1 MDISQVDLNL
11 LKALD
16 ALLAE
21 ASVSGAA
28 RRLGLSQPATSAALS
43 RLRRL
48 VGDPLLV
55 RRGNT
60 MVLTARAEELR
71 PEVSALLE
79 AASRLLNSGETF
91 DATASHRKFRI
102 LANEYAALVLLG
114 PLARRLRQAAPNIV
128 VEILPLD
135 RRFEDQLAQ
144 YDCDLA
150 IGHRDFLRST
160 RHVETL
166 LTDHYVS
173 VARAD
178 HPRLSDQ
185 VTLEEFLAEDHA
197 MVTAAGRTN
206 GPVDRSLAGLGRSR
220 RVVLT
225 VPHYLLAPALF
236 ATTDVIMTV
245 PHRIALAFAPV
256 YNLRIFPPP
265 LPLPEFDVALA
276 WHPRSSADPAIAW
289 FCSELRSVSRAQ
301 SRVCKEG
308 RVCS

>member
-1 MDISQVDLNL
+1 MDIARVDLNL

-43 RLRRL
+43 RLRTL

-60 MVLTARAEELR
+60 MVPTTRAEELR
-71 PEVSALLE
+71 PEVASLLE
-79 AASRLLNSGETF
+79 AAARLLNKSGTF
-91 DATASHRKFRI
+91 DPSASQRKFRI
-102 LANEYAALVLLG
+102 LASEYASLVLLG
-114 PLARRLRQAAPNIV
+114 PLAQRLRQAAPNVV

-150 IGHRDFLRST
+150 IGHRDFLQST
-160 RHVETL
+160 RHIETL
-166 LTDHYVS
+166 LTERYVS

-178 HPRLSDQ
+178 HPRLPEQ

-197 MVTAAGRTN
+197 MVTATGRTS
-206 GPVDRSLAGLGRSR
+206 GPVDRSLAALGRSR

-236 ATTDVIMTV
+236 ATTDLIMTV
-245 PHRIALAFAPV
+245 PYRIALALAPAHG
-256 YNLRIFPPP
+256 LRIFSPP
-265 LPLPEFDVALA
+265 LPLPEFDVAFA
-276 WHPRSSADPAIAW
+276 WHPRSSADPAVTW
-289 FCSELRSVSRAQ
+289 FCSELRSVSRALLQ
-301 SRVCKEG
+301 
-308 RVCS
+308 